1 MPELATTWE
10 AAAEAALARGEV
22 RLARLSVEQ
31 ALEHAESPAERERIV
46 SRMLAMADAAIE
58 ARSGTKVESLRDV
71 VAAVNRNFDVV
82 FEDLD
87 EAAEQLDELR
97 QRLDALEASARAS

>member
-46 SRMLAMADAAIE
+46 SKMLAMADAAIE
-58 ARSGTKVESLRDV
+58 ARSGTKVETLADV
-71 VAAVNRNFDVV
+71 VGAVNRGFDSIDATFDDVA
-82 FEDLD
+82 D
-87 EAAEQLDELR
+87 ELDELR
-97 QRLDALEASARAS
+97 QRLAALEEVAHA